1 MGNFEEKSRY
11 WQVGRILDMAS
22 VSFSVQAQ
30 VAKRLDQFG
39 KKHKLGSRTQIID
52 YLLNSKKPEKS
63 LIYFD
68 QNGEPINEFLEY
80 LNSNENKPN

>member
-1 MGNFEEKSRY
+1 MGHFKEESRY
-11 WQVGRILDMAS
+11 WQVGRILDLAS

-39 KKHKLGSRTQIID
+39 KKHKLGSRTKIID
-52 YLLNSKKPEKS
+52 YLLNDGPKKS
-63 LIYFD
+63 MIYFD

>member
-1 MGNFEEKSRY
+1 
-11 WQVGRILDMAS
+11 LAS

-30 VAKRLDQFG
+30 VAKKLDIFG
-39 KKHKLGSRTQIID
+39 RKEKLGSRTTIID
-52 YLLNSKKPEKS
+52 YMLIEIERLRKINRGIPMESM
-63 LIYFD
+63 IYFD

>member
-1 MGNFEEKSRY
+1 
-11 WQVGRILDMAS
+11 MAS

-30 VAKRLDQFG
+30 VAKKLDIFG
-39 KKHKLGSRTQIID
+39 RKEKLGSRTKAID
-52 YLLNSKKPEKS
+52 NLLNPKKPEKS

-80 LNSNENKPN
+80 LNSTAWKKPNWHKKTLSFLFY

>member
-1 MGNFEEKSRY
+1 
-11 WQVGRILDMAS
+11 MAS

-30 VAKRLDQFG
+30 VAKKLDIFG
-39 KKHKLGSRTQIID
+39 SKEKLGSRTTIID
-52 YLLNSKKPEKS
+52 YMLIEIERLRKINRGIPMESM
-63 LIYFD
+63 IYFD

>member
-1 MGNFEEKSRY
+1 
-11 WQVGRILDMAS
+11 MAS

-30 VAKRLDQFG
+30 VAKKLDIFG
-39 KKHKLGSRTQIID
+39 RKEKLGSRTTIID
-52 YLLNSKKPEKS
+52 YMLIEIERLRKINRGIPMESM
-63 LIYFD
+63 IYFD

>member
-52 YLLNSKKPEKS
+52 YLLNDGPKKS
-63 LIYFD
+63 MIYFD

-80 LNSNENKPN
+80 LNSNETKPN

>member
-1 MGNFEEKSRY
+1 
-11 WQVGRILDMAS
+11 MAS

-39 KKHKLGSRTQIID
+39 KKHKLGSRTKIID
-52 YLLNSKKPEKS
+52 YLLNDGPKKS
-63 LIYFD
+63 MIYFD

>member
-1 MGNFEEKSRY
+1 
-11 WQVGRILDMAS
+11 MAS

-39 KKHKLGSRTQIID
+39 KKHKLGSRTKIID
-52 YLLNSKKPEKS
+52 YLLNDEPKKS
-63 LIYFD
+63 MIYFD

-80 LNSNENKPN
+80 LNSNEKSN